1 VKSAGNLKKKPAGAT
16 KGPKKK
22 WWKRSMFFQILQRL
36 STNSTAMFGL
46 ILLLVISIVAI
57 FAPVFAPYSP
67 TKMDLDYMYAMPSLK
82 HLCGCDEVGRDIL
95 SRLIYGARYS
105 LSIALIADVVSQI
118 IGVLIGS
125 IIGYVG
131 GKIDMVGMR
140 IVDIWA
146 SVPSTLLAILI
157 STTLGAGY
165 VNTIIA
171 MLISNV
177 PGGIRSTRAMCL
189 KEREA
194 DYLEAARSVN
204 AGPLRIMYR
213 HMLPNI
219 ISPTIVGTTMG
230 IGSTIIA
237 VAGLAYIGLGIQP
250 PAPEWGAMLAAGRNF
265 IQKYP
270 HMITFPGIAIA
281 LTVLSLNL
289 FGDGLRDAL
298 DPKMKE

>member
-1 VKSAGNLKKKPAGAT
+1 MKTGRYKR
-16 KGPKKK
+16 K
-22 WWKRSMFFQILQRL
+22 WSERSMFAQVMKRL
-36 STNSTAMFGL
+36 AKNKAAMLGL
-46 ILLLVISIVAI
+46 ILLLCIAIVAI
-57 FAPVFAPYSP
+57 FAPWIAPYSP
-67 TKMDLDYMYAMPSLK
+67 TEMDLMSMYAAPSAK
-82 HLCGCDEVGRDIL
+82 HWFGCDEVGRDIL

-105 LSIALIADVVSQI
+105 LSIGLIADVVSQV
-118 IGVLIGS
+118 IGVLIGTA
-125 IIGYVG
+125 IGYKG
-131 GKIDMVGMR
+131 GKVDMIGMR

-146 SVPSTLLAILI
+146 SIPSTLLAILI

-189 KEREA
+189 KEREM
-194 DYLEAARSVN
+194 DYLEAARSIN
-204 AGPLRIMYR
+204 ASKMRIMYK
-213 HMLPNI
+213 HMVPNI

-230 IGSTIIA
+230 VGNTIIS

-250 PAPEWGAMLAAGRNF
+250 PTPEWGAMLAAGRDF
-265 IQKYP
+265 IRKYP
-270 HMITFPGIAIA
+270 HMIIFPGIAIA

-298 DPKMKE
+298 DPKMKD